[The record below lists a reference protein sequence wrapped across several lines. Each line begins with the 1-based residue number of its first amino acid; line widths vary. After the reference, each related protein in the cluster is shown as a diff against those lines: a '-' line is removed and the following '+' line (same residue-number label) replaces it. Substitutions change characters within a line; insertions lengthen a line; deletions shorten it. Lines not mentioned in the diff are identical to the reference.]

1 MIFMNVKNSLS
12 MNKALKTIVAAA
24 LLFWSAGLFAQTF
37 DIVERRDF
45 WNAGR
50 NVNGLRTDSL
60 TVSYAELGADYT
72 SGGFRD
78 VNDPKTIW
86 SAGAE
91 AGTITHLKKFSMIG
105 AFSFRNAESQ
115 KACGSMSACPGYY
128 PVDIYEFTPGRKTRQ
143 TYSFLGGIAVLLAFG
158 IGCMAEGHM
167 DAL

>member
-1 MIFMNVKNSLS
+1 MIFMNVKNSRS
-12 MNKALKTIVAAA
+12 MNKTLKITVAAA

-115 KACGSMSACPGYY
+115 KACGSMSARPGYY

-143 TYSFLGGIAVLLAFG
+143 T
-158 IGCMAEGHM
+158 
-167 DAL
+167 

>member
-78 VNDPKTIW
+78 VNDPKTV
-86 SAGAE
+86 
-91 AGTITHLKKFSMIG
+91 
-105 AFSFRNAESQ
+105 
-115 KACGSMSACPGYY
+115 P
-128 PVDIYEFTPGRKTRQ
+128 
-143 TYSFLGGIAVLLAFG
+143 
-158 IGCMAEGHM
+158 
-167 DAL
+167 